1 MKMLCFDMDL
11 TLVRSNKL
19 HLTAFKKAFV
29 KNGLRKVTTKELLP
43 IFSQESYTIIKIL
56 FPHLSNKEI
65 KKIGLDHRNYA
76 IRLAKDYVTTIQG
89 AKGLLKK
96 LKPHYKI
103 AILSNCSHNEINSI
117 LKAANIDKK
126 IFDLIIGADE
136 VKHSKPYPDEIFKA
150 ERLLKINDG
159 YMIGDSIYDIM
170 AGKKAKVK
178 TIGIVSGNHTRKELL
193 KHKPTKVFNKIT
205 ELPKYLLKK

>member
-1 MKMLCFDMDL
+1 MLCFDMDL

-89 AKGLLKK
+89 AKGVLKK

-126 IFDLIIGADE
+126 ILI
-136 VKHSKPYPDEIFKA
+136 
-150 ERLLKINDG
+150 
-159 YMIGDSIYDIM
+159 
-170 AGKKAKVK
+170 
-178 TIGIVSGNHTRKELL
+178 
-193 KHKPTKVFNKIT
+193 
-205 ELPKYLLKK
+205 